1 MSRNDNIWRGTE
13 EEYCSW
19 YDNNKFDKIISCL
32 KDNEDLLTMYS
43 ETVREQNLQDFRRS
57 LQRGD
62 LILTGLETYIQNNP
76 KENTGLD
83 YAIGHLRGVMDLAS
97 RICYTKRKDL
107 MVKEHRLHILEVF
120 EGILDFDK
128 LVRYLD
134 EHDNAKISEV
144 AQGIGVD
151 QSVLRKLAPEL
162 ENTMFIY
169 ARGQNKWLEL
179 SLSDDGLRY
188 AKQLRIKETPEQFG
202 LC

>member
-1 MSRNDNIWRGTE
+1 MSYNDNIWRGTE
-13 EEYCSW
+13 DEYCSW
-19 YDNNKFDKIISCL
+19 YDNNKFDKIISRL

-43 ETVREQNLQDFRRS
+43 ETAREQDLQDFSQS

-62 LILTGLETYIQNNP
+62 LILTGLEMYIQKNP

-97 RICYTKRKDL
+97 GICYTKRKDL
-107 MVKEHRLHILEVF
+107 MVKEHRLQILEVF

-151 QSVLRKLAPEL
+151 PSALRELASEL

-169 ARGQNKWLEL
+169 ARGRNEWLEL

-188 AKQLRIKETPEQFG
+188 AQQLRIKETP
-202 LC
+202 